1 MAMTSQVAREH
12 LRDGADCIADCIKSL
27 KRVQKQFE
35 PLGPQI
41 VAELDRLETIQISLR
56 GLASQVAAEATRG
69 PSSALVG
76 ADRAVA

>member
-1 MAMTSQVAREH
+1 MAMTSMVALEH

-41 VAELDRLETIQISLR
+41 VAELDRLETIQSSLR
-56 GLASQVAAEATRG
+56 GLASQVAAG
-69 PSSALVG
+69 DVQS
-76 ADRAVA
+76 ADRASVSLAKVVA